1 MSFFF
6 SVIKNA
12 LIVYW
17 GASGIDL
24 SILNFCGLNSQN
36 TDFKESKESSRAVP
50 GSDRCSA
57 LQVMA

>member
-1 MSFFF
+1 M
-6 SVIKNA
+6 
-12 LIVYW
+12 
-17 GASGIDL
+17 DL

-36 TDFKESKESSRAVP
+36 TDFKESKESSRTVP